1 VQTASKSINQLK
13 KRYNKIMVDSRF
25 KLRDREK
32 YIFNLNVRIN
42 IPGKLKCIQ
51 GKLRIG
57 AKLAK
62 KNRELKPYECNR
74 K

>member
-1 VQTASKSINQLK
+1 
-13 KRYNKIMVDSRF
+13 MVDSRF

-62 KNRELKPYECNR
+62 KNREPKPYECNR